1 LQVTFD
7 IQLPLHHKRYVVAR
21 LLYGKLVYY
30 DSYISEE
37 MAQVTMERLE
47 NAKVIDTKGQ

>member
-1 LQVTFD
+1 MD
-7 IQLPLHHKRYVVAR
+7 INIPVNHKRYVVAR
-21 LLYGKLVYY
+21 LLYGKLIYY

>member
-1 LQVTFD
+1 MD
-7 IQLPLHHKRYVVAR
+7 IDVPFNDKRYVVAR

-47 NAKVIDTKGQ
+47 NAIVIDTKGQ

>member
-1 LQVTFD
+1 MKIDVP
-7 IQLPLHHKRYVVAR
+7 INHKRYVVAR

-37 MAQVTMERLE
+37 MAQLTMERLE